1 MSWLGKQPINVSFRI
16 TASFK
21 DAAGP
26 VTGAAPVISIYDP
39 TNAIVVNAAAMT
51 EIAGPPALG
60 IYYYDYIILL
70 VAVYKVHTA
79 LAANDLWGYGSFE
92 GFDIGRME

>member
-26 VTGAAPVISIYDP
+26 ILGAAPTIDIYDP
-39 TNAIVVNAAAMT
+39 ADMHVVIAAAMT
-51 EIAGPPALG
+51 ELGQG
-60 IYYYDYIILL
+60 IYYYDYVVLL
-70 VAVYKVHTA
+70 THVYKVHTA